1 MVKYLKMGNCVAILF
16 DQVMGKGEP
25 LKFFGK
31 TAYTAT
37 SVAKLAIKYD
47 AVLIPFFS
55 ERQSDGINFE
65 LFFDNS
71 IPHGEPTAMTQHL
84 NDLLEKRI
92 RDNMDQ
98 WLWTHKR
105 WKQPEPVLNKHSFK
119 FITNVISFRASF
131 KAFSG

>member
-1 MVKYLKMGNCVAILF
+1 MSKMVKYLKMGNCIAILF

-65 LFFDNS
+65 LFFENS
-71 IPHGEPTAMTQHL
+71 IPHGEPTAMMQHL

-92 RDNMDQ
+92 RNNMNQ

-105 WKQPEPVLNKHSFK
+105 WKKPPNLS
-119 FITNVISFRASF
+119 
-131 KAFSG
+131 

>member
-1 MVKYLKMGNCVAILF
+1 
-16 DQVMGKGEP
+16 MGKGEP

-55 ERQSDGINFE
+55 ERQSDGISFE
-65 LFFDNS
+65 LFFDKS
-71 IPHGEPTAMTQHL
+71 IPHGEPTEMTQHL
-84 NDLLEKRI
+84 NDLLERRI

-105 WKQPEPVLNKHSFK
+105 WKRPPTCPKQTLIQK
-119 FITNVISFRASF
+119 FITNLISFRASF

>member
-1 MVKYLKMGNCVAILF
+1 MNQMIQYLKMGNCIAILF

-71 IPHGEPTAMTQHL
+71 IQHSEPTAMTQQL

-92 RDNMDQ
+92 RNNMSH

-105 WKQPEPVLNKHSFK
+105 WKKPPNLS
-119 FITNVISFRASF
+119 
-131 KAFSG
+131 